1 MALQYDQ
8 NGYVIGDDGNTATDP
23 AYNGWGLP
31 VDTSWDSAADPA
43 PPTDVEPGNLSY
55 FQQKL
60 AAFQGVLN
68 GMDATY
74 TELTNLLG
82 SGLNSDDAASVQAM
96 LDEFTSRKAAF
107 SYAAE
112 AYNFVANAVT
122 SAGGALP
129 SLAIPQ
135 SLGFLPAAIPMGY
148 VAAIATAA
156 VLIGFGLD
164 WMTRASTLSQNVS
177 ARYLALA
184 NATTDPTEKTRLLN
198 LAAVAQQSADNVANA
213 QNAANTGGVLG
224 QLANIIKWVAIG
236 AGVYLLYDAYTKSRR

>member
-31 VDTSWDSAADPA
+31 VDTSWDSAADTA
-43 PPTDVEPGNLSY
+43 PPTDVDPNNLSY

-60 AAFQGVLN
+60 ATFQGVLN

-74 TELTNLLG
+74 TELTNLLN
-82 SGLNSDDAASVQAM
+82 SGLNSDDAANVQAM
-96 LDEFTSRKAAF
+96 LDEFTARKAAF

-112 AYNFVANAVT
+112 AYNFVANTVT
-122 SAGGALP
+122 SAGGSLP

-135 SLGFLPAAIPMGY
+135 SLGFLPAAIPFGY

-164 WMTRASTLSQNVS
+164 WMTRASKLSQDVS
-177 ARYLALA
+177 SRYVALA

-198 LAAVAQQSADNVANA
+198 AGMVAQQAADAA
-213 QNAANTGGVLG
+213 AAAANNSNAGGILG
-224 QLANIIKWVAIG
+224 QIANIIKWVAIG
-236 AGVYLLYDAYTKSRR
+236 AGVYLIYDMATKRK